1 MLMDT
6 DTTTKVSIAYFSDI
20 LCIWAYI
27 AQVRLDQLRQDFSQ
41 QVDIRCHYI
50 SIFGDVHSK
59 IARNWQ
65 KSGGFEAYR
74 KHLDQVTRQ
83 YDFISLHPDTWT
95 RVQPYSSMGCH
106 LFLKAI
112 EQLQDNSQ
120 ISCEPLSECHN
131 RTLLEEAAWQMRLAF
146 FRDGRNIAHL
156 DEQWRI
162 ADQLDLPTNDIQTVL
177 DSGEAYALLSRD
189 YALKEQ
195 LMITGSPT
203 FVLNEG
209 RQKLYGNIG
218 YRIIEANI
226 QELLDSPAD
235 QASWC

>member
-1 MLMDT
+1 MNT
-6 DTTTKVSIAYFSDI
+6 NTATKVSIAYFSDI

-41 QVDIRCHYI
+41 QVEIRCHYI
-50 SIFGDVHSK
+50 SIFGDVHGK
-59 IARNWQ
+59 ITNNWQ
-65 KSGGFEAYR
+65 QRGGFDGYR
-74 KHLDQVTRQ
+74 QHLNEVSRQ
-83 YDFISLHPDTWT
+83 YDFVDLHPDTWT
-95 RVQPYSSMGCH
+95 NTRPYSSMSCH

-112 EQLQDNSQ
+112 EQLQNQNQ
-120 ISCEPLSECHN
+120 ISCTPLEQCHN
-131 RTLLEEAAWQMRLAF
+131 RTLLEEAAWQMRRAF
-146 FRDGRNIAHL
+146 FHHGRNIAQL
-156 DEQWRI
+156 KEQQGI
-162 ADQLDLPTNDIQTVL
+162 AEQLGLPVDDIQSVL
-177 DSGEAYALLSRD
+177 DSGEAHALLSSD

-226 QELLDSPAD
+226 HELLDSPVD